1 MCQLELLELVEN
13 LEAIPEN
20 SMKEEEETKK
30 QRKTKGDRWDL
41 NEKNIVKICNKYQ
54 DNGWRNV
61 K

>member
-1 MCQLELLELVEN
+1 MVEN
-13 LEAIPEN
+13 LEAVPEN